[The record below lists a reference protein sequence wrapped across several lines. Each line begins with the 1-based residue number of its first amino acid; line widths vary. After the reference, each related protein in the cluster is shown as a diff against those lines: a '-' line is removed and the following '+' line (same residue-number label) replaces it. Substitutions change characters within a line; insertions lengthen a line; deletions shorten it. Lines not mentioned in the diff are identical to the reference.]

1 MNAQD
6 INWTERA
13 AKTFK
18 SHSWGYANTWG
29 KTPKNLAYYQSTVK
43 PYTGDLGKDYNCSIE
58 PLASEFKYAWENG
71 CRYCGRRVAKPSQLH
86 FHIWFPDWIVV
97 CRSCHPKLEGKTAK
111 EWEAYKR
118 QRFHSQGEL
127 RLF

>member
-1 MNAQD
+1 MNAKD

-29 KTPKNLAYYQSTVK
+29 KTPKHLAYYQSTTGK
-43 PYTGDLGKDYNCSIE
+43 PYTGDFRKDYNCSIE
-58 PLASEFKYAWENG
+58 RLASEFKHAWENG

-86 FHIWFPDWIVV
+86 FHIWFPDWTVV
-97 CRSCHPKLEGKTAK
+97 CHRCHPKLERKPAK
-111 EWEAYKR
+111 DWCR
-118 QRFHSQGEL
+118 QEQTEFIL
-127 RLF
+127 